1 MSTLHRLLIRHD
13 HGGNVYYIVD
23 TDAQLK
29 LSCGV
34 SIGETPSKAAMTT

>member
-23 TDAQLK
+23 TDAQL
-29 LSCGV
+29 
-34 SIGETPSKAAMTT
+34 ETVMRRIYR